1 MEDRKQLDFWRD
13 QKNKIINNIQLL
25 TQIKK
30 EMNIQDPKKVLE
42 RHIKNMNEELQEALE
57 TYDYYLEEEI
67 KNESAI

>member
-13 QKNKIINNIQLL
+13 QKNKIINNIRLL

-42 RHIKNMNEELQEALE
+42 RHIKNMNEELQEAIE
-57 TYDYYLEEEI
+57 AYEFYLTEEC
-67 KNESAI
+67 KNENFI

>member
-25 TQIKK
+25 IQIKK

-42 RHIKNMNEELQEALE
+42 RHIKNMNEELQEAIE
-57 TYDYYLEEEI
+57 SYEFYLTEEC
-67 KNESAI
+67 KNENFI